1 MVMWPLWHVFGYS
14 VDHDWT
20 RSQAIP
26 GFLPRPRDKIWERGY
41 SFSGRRSF
49 SGCDNRDYDR
59 NGSVDIQ
66 VLRNVLPEKSAS
78 RFHSVA
84 LQENSDVEIPCAVHW
99 FVIYITTFISRTILA
114 LATYYIMQLKDG
126 MGYKFR

>member
-1 MVMWPLWHVFGYS
+1 MYLDIV
-14 VDHDWT
+14 WT
-20 RSQAIP
+20 MI
-26 GFLPRPRDKIWERGY
+26 GLVPRPFQVFFHGREIK
-41 SFSGRRSF
+41 SGNEATPFPVGGVSVAVVYY
-49 SGCDNRDYDR
+49 NRDYDR
-59 NGSVDIQ
+59 NGSIDIQ
-66 VLRNVLPEKSAS
+66 VLRNVLPEKSSS

>member
-1 MVMWPLWHVFGYS
+1 MIGLV
-14 VDHDWT
+14 
-20 RSQAIP
+20 
-26 GFLPRPRDKIWERGY
+26 PRPFQVFFHGREIK
-41 SFSGRRSF
+41 SGNEATPFPVGGASVAVVYY
-49 SGCDNRDYDR
+49 NR

-99 FVIYITTFISRTILA
+99 FVIYITTIISRTILA
-114 LATYYIMQLKDG
+114 LAIHTT
-126 MGYKFR
+126 